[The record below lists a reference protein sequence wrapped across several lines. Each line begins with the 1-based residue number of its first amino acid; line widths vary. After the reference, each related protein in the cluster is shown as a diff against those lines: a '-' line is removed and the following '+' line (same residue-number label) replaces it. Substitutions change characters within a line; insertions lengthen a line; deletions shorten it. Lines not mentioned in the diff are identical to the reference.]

1 MKRDNKILISTLLLA
16 GAAIGL
22 SSCGGIKTEAKYPSG
37 LDRNQ
42 TGGDDS
48 IYGKK
53 ESIIGDGGFK
63 LFGGKKKSSA
73 GDSGIGVNSFLWRAT
88 LDTVS
93 FMPLS
98 SADPFGGV
106 ILTDWYTDPNSP
118 NERVKI
124 NAFIMGRE
132 LKADGIRVRTFRQE
146 MKRGSWRDATVS
158 EETSRKL
165 EDSILTRARQ
175 LRVKHLAN
183 EE

>member
-1 MKRDNKILISTLLLA
+1 MTKRNNKILISTLLLA
-16 GAAIGL
+16 GAALGL

-37 LDRNQ
+37 HDRTV
-42 TGGDDS
+42 TGGD
-48 IYGKK
+48 IYGKRQ
-53 ESIIGDGGFK
+53 SILGEDGLK
-63 LFGGKKKSSA
+63 IFGGKEKA
-73 GDSGIGVNSFLWRAT
+73 GAGEGGIGVNSFLWRAT

-93 FMPLS
+93 FMPLA

-146 MKRGSWRDATVS
+146 IKGGAWRDAAVS

-175 LRVKHLAN
+175 LRITHLAN